1 MLSKNCVDFCQI
13 LLSWTSTGPIYCQRS
28 CQCGRVAKLTIFES
42 FSSRSSPKNINNI
55 KNIKKLTKESS
66 DEVRCM
72 VGKPGHVDAAETG
85 QKVALLVEVRV
96 AWDLRVVGTLGEVL
110 ISMVIRRGGK
120 DE

>member
-1 MLSKNCVDFCQI
+1 M
-13 LLSWTSTGPIYCQRS
+13 
-28 CQCGRVAKLTIFES
+28 AKLTIFES
-42 FSSRSSPKNINNI
+42 ISSSRSSPKNINNI
-55 KNIKKLTKESS
+55 NNNINKKLTKESS

-72 VGKPGHVDAAETG
+72 VGEAGHVDAAETG

-110 ISMVIRRGGK
+110 ISMVIRREGK

>member
-1 MLSKNCVDFCQI
+1 
-13 LLSWTSTGPIYCQRS
+13 
-28 CQCGRVAKLTIFES
+28 
-42 FSSRSSPKNINNI
+42 
-55 KNIKKLTKESS
+55 
-66 DEVRCM
+66 M
-72 VGKPGHVDAAETG
+72 VCETGHVDAAETG